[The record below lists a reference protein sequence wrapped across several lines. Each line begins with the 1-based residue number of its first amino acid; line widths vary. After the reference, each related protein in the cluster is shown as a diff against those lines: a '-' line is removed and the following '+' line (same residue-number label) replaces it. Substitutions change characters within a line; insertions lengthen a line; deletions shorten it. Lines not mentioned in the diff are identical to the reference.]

1 MARSKGAMAKASSN
15 KLHEMR
21 SELHQL
27 CSDLLDTAI
36 VDHKD
41 DIGGRYALMT
51 GRPVGMRVSDLNL
64 TVDCPH
70 YLHYATLQYM
80 EALGLP
86 LSAHVMREAL
96 CRVCEKMNMRCGPF
110 LGHCSVDVIIDAYE
124 AGRRRRG
131 LKQFARSIT

>member
-1 MARSKGAMAKASSN
+1 MAKASSN
-15 KLHEMR
+15 KLRQMR
-21 SELHQL
+21 SELHEL
-27 CSDLLDTAI
+27 CSDLLDRAI

-41 DIGGRYALMT
+41 DIGSRYVLKT

-64 TVDCPH
+64 SVDCPH

-86 LSAHVMREAL
+86 LCVGVMREAL
-96 CRVCEKMNMRCGPF
+96 YHVCEKMNMHCAPF

-131 LKQFARSIT
+131 LKQFMKSILRSL